1 MQTAEF
7 LLEIG
12 VEEIPDWMIE
22 PALADLKRRFL
33 EALESFSLRPAS
45 EPVLDATPRRLV
57 LMAGQLPARQEDRDE
72 TLAGPP
78 RKIAFD
84 DKGNPTKAAI
94 GFAQRAG
101 VAVED
106 LKTGEDGRLSVT
118 RHIAGRATK
127 DILSEVLPALI
138 EGIHFPKTMYWTGKS
153 GPRFIRPIRWLVA
166 LFGGEAVAFE
176 IAGVRS
182 GNKTEGHR
190 RLGKAAQQ
198 SRDRKGAVASQ
209 VSPIAVTG
217 WQDYQQKLRENGV
230 LVRAEDRRRRIEEQ
244 SSALMSGGRRVR
256 SNPRLLHTLTYLTE
270 HPTPL
275 LGVFDPSYLSLPE
288 EVLETVMLHHQRYFA
303 VEEENGKLA
312 PAFVAVSNLDGDP
325 EGIIR
330 RGHERVLRARFNDAQ
345 FFWSNDQKQK
355 LGERVERLRGVT
367 FQAKLGT
374 YFDKTERNERLTAE
388 LASAIS
394 LTAEDAAYAQRAAQ
408 LAKCDLTTELVG
420 EFPELQGAVG
430 GLYARHQGEPL
441 EVADAIYDHYQPAG
455 AEDRIPR
462 GTIAQIVA
470 LADKLDT
477 LGGFFRLAMIPS
489 GSRDPFA
496 LRRAA
501 FGIIRILI
509 EGGHALAISKL
520 SEWAGAGENRAALRE
535 FLLDRLRYYLRDV
548 RGHRYDEVNAV
559 LSASGDVPLDAAERA
574 QAISK
579 VRPTPDF
586 EPLAVSFKRI
596 KNILEQAGGVDT
608 FAAGPVEEG
617 LLEPGAE
624 QQLYAAF
631 ARVRSKVSGHKH
643 NGSYADALAAIAS
656 LRPAVDKFFDDVLV
670 NAKDEKIRRNRLTFL
685 AQLLREF
692 STIAD
697 FAEIVS
703 A

>member
-33 EALESFSLRPAS
+33 EAIDGFNLRPEG
-45 EPVLDATPRRLV
+45 EPVLEATPRRLV
-57 LMAGQLPARQEDRDE
+57 LMVEKLPARQENREE
-72 TLAGPP
+72 TITGPP

-101 VAVED
+101 VAVAD
-106 LKTGEDGRLSVT
+106 LKTGEDGRLAITKQVE
-118 RHIAGRATK
+118 GRATK
-127 DILSEVLPALI
+127 DILSEVLPGVV
-138 EGIHFPKTMYWTGKS
+138 EGIHFPKTMYWTGKA

-166 LFGGEAVAFE
+166 LLGGEVVPFK
-176 IAGVRS
+176 IGGVPS
-182 GNKTEGHR
+182 GNTTQGHR
-190 RLGKAAQQ
+190 RLSKT
-198 SRDRKGAVASQ
+198 SNDVM
-209 VSPIAVTG
+209 VSG
-217 WQDYQQKLRENGV
+217 WKDYEQKLRGNCVILSVHE
-230 LVRAEDRRRRIEEQ
+230 RRGKIE
-244 SSALMSGGRRVR
+244 SAGAMLLNSAASQGRRVR
-256 SNPRLLHTLTYLTE
+256 SNSRLLQTLAYLTE
-270 HPTPL
+270 YPTPI
-275 LGVFDPSYLSLPE
+275 LGSFDSSYLSLPE
-288 EVLETVMLHHQRYFA
+288 EVLETVMQHHQRYFA
-303 VEEENGKLA
+303 VEEGNGRLA

-325 EGIIR
+325 QGIVR

-345 FFWSNDQKQK
+345 FFWRNDQKQK
-355 LGERVERLRGVT
+355 LSERIEKLRGVT

-374 YFDKTERNERLTAE
+374 YYEKTERTARLAAE
-388 LASAIS
+388 LAAAVS
-394 LTAEDAAYAQRAAQ
+394 LPAKEAGQARRAAE

-420 EFPELQGAVG
+420 EFPELQGVVG
-430 GLYARHQGEPL
+430 GLYAKYQGETE
-441 EVADAIYDHYQPAG
+441 EVADAVYDHYRPAG
-455 AEDRIPR
+455 ADDRIPR
-462 GTIAQIVA
+462 TKTAQVVA
-470 LADKLDT
+470 IADKLDT
-477 LGGFFRLAMIPS
+477 LGGFFRLGMIPS

-509 EGGHALAISKL
+509 EGGHALAIAKL
-520 SEWAGAGENRAALRE
+520 CELAGAGENREPLRE
-535 FLLDRLRYYLRDV
+535 FLVDRLRYYLRDV
-548 RGHRYDEVNAV
+548 REHSYDEVNAV
-559 LSASGDVPLDAAERA
+559 LSASSDVPLDVSERVT
-574 QAISK
+574 AISQMR
-579 VRPTPDF
+579 VHADF

-596 KNILEQAGGVDT
+596 KNILEQAGGVEE
-608 FAAGPVEEG
+608 FASGAVDQG
-617 LLEPGAE
+617 LLEKGAE

-631 ARVRSKVSGHKH
+631 AQVKSKVSGHKH
-643 NGSYADALAAIAS
+643 NGDYAEALAAIAS

-670 NAKDEKIRRNRLTFL
+670 NAKEEDVRRNRLTFL